1 MQIIGIIEQVVDKSK
16 PPFKKRVAIISDA
29 INKKNKWGVE
39 FRKQLA
45 EAAKALRPGDYIKVT
60 CYNDFKIDDY
70 NNYYNNVVAEKV
82 ERL

>member
-1 MQIIGIIEQVVDKSK
+1 MEIIGIIEQILDKSK
-16 PPFKKRVAIISDA
+16 PPFKKRVAIVSDS

-45 EAAKALRPGDYIKVT
+45 ETAKTLRPGDYIKVT
-60 CYNDFKIDDY
+60 CYNDFKIDNH